1 VAYNLGVD
9 LGTTFV
15 AAAVAYPAQVEMF
28 TLGDRSVVVPSVVYL
43 RDDGVLVSG
52 DAAGRRAVSNPDRVG
67 REFKRRLGDPT
78 PVMLGGNPHTVTALL
93 GALLG
98 DVLTKVSETEGD
110 SPGRVVLTHPANWG
124 PFRRALFEEVP
135 GLAGLTDV
143 SLVTEPEAAA
153 AHYAGSRQLDD
164 GEVVAVY
171 DLGGGTFDA
180 TVLRKRADGV
190 EILGTPEGIERLGGV
205 DFDEAILA
213 HVNVAAGG
221 ALSELDLSDPKTTI
235 ALARLRQ
242 DCVLAKEAL
251 SVDTEVV
258 LPVFLPGRH
267 FDVSITRTE
276 FENLIRAQIESTI
289 GALSRT
295 LRSAQVTPEQLSAV
309 LLVGG
314 SSRIP
319 LIAEMVSTELDRP
332 TVVDTHPKYAVALGA
347 ATLAGSPSAAPAAG
361 AAGGERRGKRR
372 LRGKAAAAAAE
383 PAVAA
388 GARGLLGGRAQP
400 AASPAPAGPNGAAA
414 KASPNAPAA
423 KATPQATPTP
433 QTAPKP
439 QAAPTPP
446 VAPQPRAARGPQA
459 PAPQAKA
466 GPAPQAAAPKA
477 AAPNGAQARNAV
489 PSPAPPKSPAPPNG
503 SGPNPAAVDPLARTT
518 RMTAAPPGTANGRR
532 APGGAPGQTAP
543 NQGGPGQTA
552 PNQGGPGQG
561 APRPT
566 APGQGGAR
574 SRPDQ
579 RSGGGPPPL
588 KPPPGRPVRTGHT
601 PDPGGW
607 KPPPDRRRRTLLVV
621 LGVLAAVAVVFGS
634 AYLFHSLRSGN
645 QAAGAGKAAVSN
657 PAAVAPPLPSTGAPT
672 VPIPSLGTAIPI
684 GRTPDFVA
692 VTPNGRLAYV
702 ANGDAKTVTVLDTSV
717 NRIIATIPVPAG
729 PPQFLTFAPD
739 GRRIYIS
746 IFDDARTIA
755 VVAVLDTTTNQ
766 IVATIPVRT
775 RPFRA
780 AVTADGKLL
789 YVPNHDS
796 GTVSVIDTQTL
807 KLLRE
812 IQVPPNPHWI
822 AFSRDG
828 TRAYT
833 ADHESNVIGVLDVAS
848 SKVIASIPVGKSPH
862 ALAVHPTRPL
872 LANVNYDGNTVTMID
887 TNTDQVTAT
896 IPVGKQPQSIQ
907 WTADGRFA
915 YVVNNGDNTVSVID
929 GTTNQVTATIP
940 TGPSP
945 TNVALLPNDRLA
957 YVTNLGDGTLTVL
970 NPGG

>member
-15 AAAVAYPAQVEMF
+15 AAALTYPTQVEMF

-78 PVMLGGNPHTVTALL
+78 PVMLGGRPHTVTALL
-93 GALLG
+93 GSLLE
-98 DVLTKVSETEGD
+98 DVLTKVTETEGEP
-110 SPGRVVLTHPANWG
+110 PGRVVLTHPANWG

-143 SLVTEPEAAA
+143 KLVTEPEAAA
-153 AHYAGSRQLDD
+153 AHYAASRQLDD

-221 ALSELDLSDPKTTI
+221 GLTELDLSDAKTTI

-251 SVDTEVV
+251 SVDTEVL

-267 FDVSITRTE
+267 FDVGITRAE
-276 FENLIRAQIESTI
+276 FENLIRAQVESTI

-295 LRSAQVTPEQLSAV
+295 LRSAQVSPDQLSAV

-319 LIAEMVSTELDRP
+319 LIARMVSEELNRP

-347 ATLAGSPSAAPAAG
+347 ATLAGKPAANGAADKGARRRSRAKSATTTTKTAETVEPAFAAPQG
-361 AAGGERRGKRR
+361 V
-372 LRGKAAAAAAE
+372 LRTDR
-383 PAVAA
+383 P
-388 GARGLLGGRAQP
+388 RP
-400 AASPAPAGPNGAAA
+400 AATPAPPAPNSSPMPAPLITAPAGGGNGQRR
-414 KASPNAPAA
+414 
-423 KATPQATPTP
+423 TGMVPQ
-433 QTAPKP
+433 Q
-439 QAAPTPP
+439 
-446 VAPQPRAARGPQA
+446 RA
-459 PAPQAKA
+459 
-466 GPAPQAAAPKA
+466 
-477 AAPNGAQARNAV
+477 
-489 PSPAPPKSPAPPNG
+489 
-503 SGPNPAAVDPLARTT
+503 
-518 RMTAAPPGTANGRR
+518 
-532 APGGAPGQTAP
+532 GG
-543 NQGGPGQTA
+543 GGPGDVPRGPVR
-552 PNQGGPGQG
+552 PN
-561 APRPT
+561 R
-566 APGQGGAR
+566 R
-574 SRPDQ
+574 
-579 RSGGGPPPL
+579 
-588 KPPPGRPVRTGHT
+588 PGRLVPTGHT
-601 PDPGGW
+601 PNPGGW
-607 KPPPDRRRRTLLVV
+607 AGRPDDRRRRVALAV
-621 LGVLAAVAVVFGS
+621 LAVLAATAVVFGS
-634 AYLFHSLRSGN
+634 AYVFKSLRSAPGSTGEAA
-645 QAAGAGKAAVSN
+645 QASGAPGDSPVDN
-657 PAAVAPPLPSTGAPT
+657 PAAVAPPLAPTGLPT
-672 VPIPSLGTAIPI
+672 VPIPSLGTPIPV
-684 GRTPDFVA
+684 GKTPDFVA

-702 ANGDAKTVTVLDTSV
+702 ANGDAKTVTVLDTSI
-717 NRIIATIPVPAG
+717 NRPIATIPVSAG
-729 PPQFLTFAPD
+729 PPQFLTFSPD
-739 GRRIYIS
+739 GRRLYIS
-746 IFDDARTIA
+746 IFDQARTIA
-755 VVAVLDTTTNQ
+755 AVSVLDTTTNQ

-780 AVTADGKLL
+780 AVTPDGRLL

-807 KLLRE
+807 KLVNE

-822 AFSRDG
+822 EFSKDG

-833 ADHESNVIGVLDVAS
+833 ANHESNVIGVLDVAT
-848 SKVIASIPVGKSPH
+848 SKVIAAIPVGKSPH

-872 LANVNYDGNTVTMID
+872 VANVNYEGNSVSMID
-887 TNTDQVTAT
+887 TGTNTVTAT
-896 IPVGKQPQSIQ
+896 IPVGKSPQSIR

-915 YVVNNGDNTVSVID
+915 YVVNNDDNTVSVID
-929 GTTNQVTATIP
+929 GATNQVTATIP